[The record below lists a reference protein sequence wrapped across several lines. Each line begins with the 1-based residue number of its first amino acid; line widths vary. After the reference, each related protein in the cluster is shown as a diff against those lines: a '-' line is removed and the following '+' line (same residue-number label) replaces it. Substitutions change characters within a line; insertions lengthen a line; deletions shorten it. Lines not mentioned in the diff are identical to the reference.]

1 LALPF
6 PFDWKFKMDKKRFA
20 EFLDRKKKSQRT
32 INSYVDFVQ
41 KYEAYLSKH
50 KKGNAIETAGK
61 KDLHDFEK
69 WGDKKNLKINR
80 YLWGI
85 KEYYDFISKKEL
97 KLEAN
102 AMIGAR
108 YLSQFKLKDFA
119 GVKQND
125 IKKLAKEGIK
135 TAKEM
140 LYAGLDK
147 QKRRELSRKT
157 GIALEDIL
165 ELVKL
170 SDQARIG
177 GHKKIRARLYHE
189 AGLDTIDK
197 MAACDSEEMRKI
209 LTDFIQK
216 TGFSGIPPT
225 PGEAKNTATMAKYLK
240 RLVEY

>member
-1 LALPF
+1 LN
-6 PFDWKFKMDKKRFA
+6 KKGFI
-20 EFLDRKKKSQRT
+20 EFLDRKKKSERA
-32 INSYVDFVQ
+32 INSYTNYVQ
-41 KYEAYLSKH
+41 QYEAYLFEH
-50 KKGNAIETAGK
+50 KKGKTIEKSGK

-69 WGDKKNLKINR
+69 WGEKNNVKINR

-97 KLEAN
+97 NLEAN
-102 AMIGAR
+102 AMIGER
-108 YLSQFKLKDFA
+108 YLSQLRLKDFA
-119 GVKQND
+119 GVKQSY

-140 LYAGLDK
+140 LHAGLNK
-147 QKRRELSRKT
+147 QKRGEISRNT
-157 GIALEDIL
+157 GIPVDDVL

-197 MAACDSEEMRKI
+197 MAACDSEEIRKI
-209 LTDFIQK
+209 LADFIQK
-216 TGFSGIPPT
+216 TGFKGIPPT
-225 PGEAKNTATMAKYLK
+225 PGEAQNTVTMAKYLK
-240 RLVEY
+240 RLVQY